1 METRAQYHANGGPPP
16 TSEPATGAIHVTP
29 RQREI
34 LCLVAHG
41 WQAPEIARYL
51 CLSRSTVNDHLGFA
65 YHRIGAVNAAH
76 AVAIL
81 LSAGIITYR
90 PELAAQRGEV
100 TP

>member
-1 METRAQYHANGGPPP
+1 METKAQYHVNGGPSHA
-16 TSEPATGAIHVTP
+16 TLPASRPIHVTR

-34 LCLVAHG
+34 LGLVAHG
-41 WQAPEIARYL
+41 WQTPEIARYL